1 MREAVALVVNNI
13 NTKVEMVEG
22 ELKKKE
28 MLEKGK
34 SGCGFDGERLGRWRC

>member
-1 MREAVALVVNNI
+1 MEREVVALVVDNR
-13 NTKVEMVEG
+13 TKVEMVEG
-22 ELKKKE
+22 EVKKKE